1 MAIAAAILTAAQ
13 IAYGLYQNYKAKEAS
28 EAEPE
33 IPKSAE
39 AALSMARDQ
48 AARTEMPGQSMLE
61 DKLASQ
67 AATAANRMLEAS
79 GGSGAAL
86 GGLAQINQQV
96 TDKMG
101 DIQMNQAA
109 YADQQRKNLMG
120 QLGNMANWEAQGH
133 QMNQE
138 QARRLQESGV
148 QNIWG
153 GATSYVQGLQTKGM
167 WDDYIGLQESQ
178 INASRQ
184 AFSQPRATVLPTESN
199 IPNEPFNINP
209 SMPSISN
216 PTEFYMPGSSKG
228 QIRWGEG
235 IPNFQQPG
243 QFMYPYQQEH
253 PLSYLH
259 MVTK

>member
-13 IAYGLYQNYKAKEAS
+13 IAYGLYQNYKATEAS

-39 AALSMARDQ
+39 SALSMARDQ

-86 GGLAQINQQV
+86 GGLAQINQQLG
-96 TDKMG
+96 DKMG

-109 YADQQRKNLMG
+109 YADRQRQNLIG
-120 QLGNMANWEAQGH
+120 QLGNMANWEYQGN
-133 QMNQE
+133 QINQE

-153 GATSYVQGLQTKGM
+153 AATNYVQGQQTKSM
-167 WDDYIGLQESQ
+167 WDDYLASQ
-178 INASRQ
+178 NAEIDASQKAHREAMELWKTQNQPPLING
-184 AFSQPRATVLPTESN
+184 
-199 IPNEPFNINP
+199 
-209 SMPSISN
+209 
-216 PTEFYMPGSSKG
+216 MPGSG
-228 QIRWGEG
+228 VQNTPINV
-235 IPNFQQPG
+235 PLQQPG
-243 QFMYPYQQEH
+243 QSVGLYTDRSPLYGLTGHNDFIGKPYVSPYSFLWQQDN
-253 PLSYLH
+253 
-259 MVTK
+259 K